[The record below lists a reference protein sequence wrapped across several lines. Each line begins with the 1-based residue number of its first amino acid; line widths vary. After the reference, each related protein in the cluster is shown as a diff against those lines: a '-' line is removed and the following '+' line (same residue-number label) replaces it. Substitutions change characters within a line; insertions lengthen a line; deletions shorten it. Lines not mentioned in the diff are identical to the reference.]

1 MTEAVTPPNSAGS
14 APPSNRAVVNTPD
27 PTLLTID
34 SIRREI
40 ATLENLFDV
49 RLKDAEKLR
58 NEKFSS
64 IDKLMDRA
72 EELRKEQKADTK
84 SAVDAALHAQ
94 VEATAKMERSISE
107 QIASLRSNF
116 ETEIRG
122 IRTVEDDLKGR
133 MTAVESV
140 KQGQSEQRSESR
152 QMSSGVIAT
161 VVGAFT
167 ILVAIL
173 SIYAFVAGSGT

>member
-1 MTEAVTPPNSAGS
+1 
-14 APPSNRAVVNTPD
+14 VVNTPD

-64 IDKLMDRA
+64 IDKLM
-72 EELRKEQKADTK
+72 EEQKADTK

-173 SIYAFVAGSGT
+173 SI